1 MGSKSITVAA
11 LSERRYAT
19 VRHRRYRSQLT
30 FFGRARS
37 LGAAVALGEFFDAT
51 GGVDEFLFAG
61 EKRMTSGTD
70 TDSNVFARRAGMIN
84 RATRTHDIGL
94 VIFWMNVCFHLQKG
108 ARNLAA
114 LVVLRKG

>member
-30 FFGRARS
+30 FFARARS
-37 LGAAVALGEFFDAT
+37 LGAAVALGEFFDTT

-70 TDSNVFARRAGMIN
+70 TDSNVATGRAGMIH
-84 RATRTHDIGL
+84 RAARANDVGF
-94 VIFWMNVCFHLQKG
+94 VILWVNACFHSSKMS
-108 ARNLAA
+108 AECNHAA
-114 LVVLRKG
+114 VLRKS